1 MIKNINLKIKIINF
15 RMKKIMKKKFK
26 RFNKKVNR
34 IINANKN
41 NSKYSETEKI
51 ALIKSDLDAF
61 YSSKDIDKVKDCTL
75 IKRKK
80 RLIFFNSVLYRMF
93 ESLFTGI
100 IASIFIIICDLKT
113 DKFLLQLLISVAIIL
128 LTLFFIRFGY
138 RSYSSMNGHVNTEIA
153 KYELKLIKKELKK
166 REANHKKVHQ
176 KEYGRVKVTVKRI
189 K

>member
-1 MIKNINLKIKIINF
+1 MINI
-15 RMKKIMKKKFK
+15 KKIRKREFI

-34 IINANKN
+34 IININKN

-51 ALIKSDLDAF
+51 ALIKSNLDAF

-75 IKRKK
+75 IKRKT

-93 ESLFTGI
+93 ESLSTGI

-113 DKFLLQLLISVAIIL
+113 DNFLLQLLISAGIIL

-138 RSYSSMNGHVNTEIA
+138 RSYSSMNEHVNTEIA
-153 KYELKLIKKELKK
+153 KYELNLIEKELKK
-166 REANHKKVHQ
+166 EKPTTKKC
-176 KEYGRVKVTVKRI
+176 I
-189 K
+189 KKKTAE

>member
-1 MIKNINLKIKIINF
+1 MINIKNTIINI
-15 RMKKIMKKKFK
+15 RMNKIRKKKFK

-34 IINANKN
+34 IININKN

-51 ALIKSDLDAF
+51 ALIKSNLDAF
-61 YSSKDIDKVKDCTL
+61 YSSKDIDKVKDYIL
-75 IKRKK
+75 IKRKT
-80 RLIFFNSVLYRMF
+80 RLIFFNRVLYRMF
-93 ESLFTGI
+93 ESLSTGI

-113 DKFLLQLLISVAIIL
+113 DNFLLQLLISAGIIL

-138 RSYSSMNGHVNTEIA
+138 RSYSSMNEHVNTEIA

-176 KEYGRVKVTVKRI
+176 KENGKVKVTVKRI